1 MRDTL
6 CVVEGYVATDL
17 DDTDLSSFH
26 EAMGFALDQ
35 RHFGPRRLV
44 VAFAEREGRFR
55 GIAATKRTDPIEHA
69 LRACLLYM
77 GDGAAAAVAFND
89 ELIDWGP
96 PPDDL
101 ANRFWLWRA
110 MCRASGVHL
119 VDWISCDD
127 QLFRSTRLAL
137 EPEGAEWWDVLDE

>member
-6 CVVEGYVATDL
+6 CVVEGYVATDR
-17 DDTDLSSFH
+17 DHSSLSSFG

-44 VAFAEREGRFR
+44 VAFAERDGRFR
-55 GIAATKRTDPIEHA
+55 GIASTKRTDPIEHA
-69 LRACLLYM
+69 LQACLLYM
-77 GDGAAAAVAFND
+77 GAGAAAAVAFND
-89 ELIDWGP
+89 ELLEWGP
-96 PPDDL
+96 PPSGL
-101 ANRFWLWRA
+101 ADRFWTWRT

-127 QLFRSTRLAL
+127 QLFRSTRLAI
-137 EPEGAEWWDVLDE
+137 EPDAEWWDVPDD